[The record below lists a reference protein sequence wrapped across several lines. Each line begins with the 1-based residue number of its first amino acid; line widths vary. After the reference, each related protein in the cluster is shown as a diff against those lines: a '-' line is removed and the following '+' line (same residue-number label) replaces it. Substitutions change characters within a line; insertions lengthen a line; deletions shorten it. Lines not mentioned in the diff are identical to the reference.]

1 MKQSVN
7 KNEVEALK
15 KEGFNDELINKLFR
29 KERSKVSFT
38 VENTR
43 QYAIKVLAVI
53 SNLEQNER
61 KRVLLKAIEMNK
73 Q

>member
-29 KERSKVSFT
+29 KERSKVSFS

-61 KRVLLKAIEMNK
+61 KRVLLKALEKNK

>member
-61 KRVLLKAIEMNK
+61 KRVLLKALEKNK

>member
-7 KNEVEALK
+7 KNEAEALK

-61 KRVLLKAIEMNK
+61 KRVLLKALEKNK